1 MFPFVHGQVICL
13 TLAGYM
19 FRLVRGTQQH
29 GLHDYAFLSS
39 ACSAGTVAGIDEI
52 DANSYN
58 ESMINKGKCLSDMS
72 TVDNV
77 DFVAHTP
84 PTRIRSSITTHV
96 MSVEQE
102 SDMLNTY
109 MYEDSLLSIKQKQQ
123 RQQSHE
129 AFNYVADSR
138 KTAYPGAADPNAPC
152 VQLMCTIPPTRRCFQ
167 IFKKWRLEY
176 VSKEELTT
184 VWRMYLS
191 CALLASANTG
201 K

>member
-19 FRLVRGTQQH
+19 FRLVKGTQQH
-29 GLHDYAFLSS
+29 GLHDYAFLS
-39 ACSAGTVAGIDEI
+39 AARSAGTVVGIDGM

-72 TVDNV
+72 TVDDV
-77 DFVAHTP
+77 DFVTHTP
-84 PTRIRSSITTHV
+84 PTRIRSSIMTHV
-96 MSVEQE
+96 MSVGQE
-102 SDMLNTY
+102 SDMLSTY

-123 RQQSHE
+123 QQQSHE

-138 KTAYPGAADPNAPC
+138 KTAYPGAANPNAPC

-167 IFKKWRLEY
+167 IFNKWRLEY
-176 VSKEELTT
+176 VSKEELIT